1 MSRLRRCQL
10 TFIRARVNLLRRPP
24 SHYLN
29 AHRVC
34 QTDMMTLAAEQ
45 LVEKIQVRSE
55 LRDFGAWM
63 TSEQRRIFLLCRRML
78 QDPDEA
84 DSATQDV
91 FLKAFKAM
99 SKVESGR
106 DELDNPGKWVTRIAV
121 NTCLDRLRSKSWKL
135 WQRRP
140 AAADEEVILQMTS
153 DHEPDAERL
162 LFSQQIQHR
171 LELALSKLSDRQRAV
186 FSLRHYEALPLEE
199 IADVLR
205 LDVGTVKAHL
215 FRALTKMREELK
227 DLYQSHRS

>member
-1 MSRLRRCQL
+1 MPDFSIFEAIMMS
-10 TFIRARVNLLRRPP
+10 
-24 SHYLN
+24 
-29 AHRVC
+29 
-34 QTDMMTLAAEQ
+34 
-45 LVEKIQVRSE
+45 LVSDHIVDKIQVGTE

-91 FLKAFKAM
+91 FLKAYKAM
-99 SKVESGR
+99 TKAAENDL
-106 DELDNPGKWVTRIAV
+106 DELDNPGKWVTRIAI

-140 AAADEEVILQMTS
+140 APADEELILQMTS
-153 DHEPDAERL
+153 DNEPDAERL
-162 LFSQQIQHR
+162 LFSQQIQQR
-171 LELALSKLSDRQRAV
+171 LELALVKLSARQRAV
-186 FSLRHYEALPLEE
+186 FSLRHYDALPLEE
-199 IADVLR
+199 IASVLK

-227 DLYQSHRS
+227 DLYASHRSL